1 MRHSIT
7 FEPDNIVI
15 RVAKGTYLLEAALAA
30 GVHINATCG
39 GQGVCGKCRVMIE
52 AGEVDSEKTEKIDQE
67 EYFPFELYKKMG
79 KMGLMGMTVPQD
91 YGGAGIDKVS
101 YMIALEEISRFCG
114 STGLTVEA
122 HNTLGCGYIYEHGSD
137 EQRKRYLPNHTNGE
151 NFAALAITEPNAGSD
166 VAGLQTTAV
175 LDKDE
180 WVINGTKQ
188 FITSGDIAGVIIVM
202 VKTDKDKG
210 AKGIS
215 AILVEKDT
223 KGFKIGQL
231 EDKLGLRG
239 SRTAELI
246 FEDCRVPKEN
256 LLGKENKGFYGVMDT
271 LDRGRTAVGAMSV
284 GIARGALEDGLEYAN
299 QREQFGR
306 PIGKFQAI
314 RFMIADMA
322 TEVDAARLLVR
333 RAAFL
338 EDQKLPYSKE
348 AAMAKLFASEIAMRA
363 TNKAIQVFG
372 GYGYTREYPV
382 ERYFR
387 DVKLCQIGEGT
398 SEIQRIVIAKRL
410 GL

>member
-1 MRHSIT
+1 MNFNLT
-7 FEPDNIVI
+7 GEQKLFQKVI
-15 RVAKGTYLLEAALAA
+15 REF
-30 GVHINATCG
+30 C
-39 GQGVCGKCRVMIE
+39 
-52 AGEVDSEKTEKIDQE
+52 EKELKPIASKIDKE
-67 EYFPFELYKKMG
+67 EYFPLGLYKKMG
-79 KMGLMGMTVPQD
+79 KMGLMGMTVPQK

-122 HNTLGCGYIYEHGSD
+122 HNTLGIGYIFEHGSE
-137 EQRKRYLPNHTNGE
+137 EQRKKYLPQLTNGE
-151 NFAALAITEPNAGSD
+151 EFAALAITEPNAGSD
-166 VAGLQTTAV
+166 VSGIQTTAT
-175 LDKDE
+175 LNKDE
-180 WVINGTKQ
+180 YVINGTKQ
-188 FITSGDIAGVIIVM
+188 FITTGDIAKVTVVM
-202 VKTDKDKG
+202 TKTDVKQGSKG
-210 AKGIS
+210 VS
-215 AILVEKDT
+215 AFIVEKDT
-223 KGFKIGQL
+223 PGFKVGQL

-256 LLGKENKGFYGVMDT
+256 MLGEKNKGFYGVMDT

-284 GIARGALEDGLEYAN
+284 GIARGALEDSLEYAN

-322 TEVDAARLLVR
+322 TEIDAARLLVY

-338 EDQKLPYSKE
+338 EDKGLAFSKE
-348 AAMAKLFASEIAMRA
+348 SSMAKLFASEIAMRA
-363 TNKAIQVFG
+363 ARNAIQVFG
-372 GYGYTREYPV
+372 GYGYTRDYPV

>member
-1 MRHSIT
+1 MDFNLSEQQKQ
-7 FEPDNIVI
+7 FQKVI
-15 RVAKGTYLLEAALAA
+15 REFCVKELKPIAP
-30 GVHINATCG
+30 
-39 GQGVCGKCRVMIE
+39 
-52 AGEVDSEKTEKIDQE
+52 KIDKE
-67 EYFPFELYKKMG
+67 EYFPFDLYKKMG
-79 KMGLMGMTVPQD
+79 KMSLMGMTVPQK

-101 YMIALEEISRFCG
+101 YMIALEEISRYCG

-122 HNTLGCGYIYEHGSD
+122 HNTLGCGYIYEHGSE
-137 EQRKRYLPNHTNGE
+137 EQREKYLPNYTNGE

-175 LDKDE
+175 LEKDE

-188 FITSGDIAGVIIVM
+188 FITSGDIAGVTIVM
-202 VKTDKDKG
+202 AKTDKDKG

-223 KGFKIGQL
+223 KGFKVGQL

-256 LLGKENKGFYGVMDT
+256 LLGEENEGFYGVMDT

-284 GIARGALEDGLEYAN
+284 GIARGALEDSLEYAN
-299 QREQFGR
+299 QRQQFGR

-314 RFMIADMA
+314 RWMIADMA
-322 TEVDAARLLVR
+322 TDLDAARLLVY

-338 EDQKLPYSKE
+338 EDKKLPYSKE

-363 TNKAIQVFG
+363 TNKAIQIFG
-372 GYGYTREYPV
+372 GLGYLREYPV

-387 DVKLCQIGEGT
+387 DIKLCQIGEGT
-398 SEIQRIVIAKRL
+398 SEVQRIVISKRL

>member
-1 MRHSIT
+1 MD
-7 FEPDNIVI
+7 FELNEYQKLFQKTI
-15 RVAKGTYLLEAALAA
+15 REF
-30 GVHINATCG
+30 C
-39 GQGVCGKCRVMIE
+39 
-52 AGEVDSEKTEKIDQE
+52 EKELKPIASKIDKE

-79 KMGLMGMTVPQD
+79 KMGLMGMTVPQE

-101 YMIALEEISRFCG
+101 YMIALEEISRYCG

-122 HNTLGCGYIYEHGSD
+122 HNTLGIGYIYEHGSE
-137 EQRKRYLPNHTNGE
+137 EQRKKYLPKYTNGE
-151 NFAALAITEPNAGSD
+151 GFAALAITEPNAGSD
-166 VAGLQTTAV
+166 VAGMQTTAV

-180 WVINGTKQ
+180 YVLNGTKQ
-188 FITSGDIAGVIIVM
+188 FITSGDIAGVTIVM
-202 VKTDKDKG
+202 AKTDKDKG

-215 AILVEKDT
+215 AFLVEKDT
-223 KGFKIGQL
+223 PGFKVGQM

-256 LLGKENKGFYGVMDT
+256 LLGEKNKGFYGVMDT

-284 GIARGALEDGLEYAN
+284 GIARGALEDSLEYAN
-299 QREQFGR
+299 QRQQFGR

-314 RFMIADMA
+314 RWMISDMA
-322 TEVDAARLLVR
+322 TEIDAARLLVY
-333 RAAFL
+333 RAAYL
-338 EDQKLPYSKE
+338 EDKGLSFSKE
-348 AAMAKLFASEIAMRA
+348 AAMAKLYASEIAMKA
-363 TNKAIQVFG
+363 TNKAIQIYG
-372 GYGYTREYPV
+372 GYGYIKEYPV

-398 SEIQRIVIAKRL
+398 SEVQRIVISKHL

>member
-1 MRHSIT
+1 M
-7 FEPDNIVI
+7 FQKVI
-15 RVAKGTYLLEAALAA
+15 REF
-30 GVHINATCG
+30 C
-39 GQGVCGKCRVMIE
+39 
-52 AGEVDSEKTEKIDQE
+52 EKELKPIASKIDQE
-67 EYFPFELYKKMG
+67 EYFPFDLYKKMG
-79 KMGLMGMTVPQD
+79 QMGLMGMTVPQEF
-91 YGGAGIDKVS
+91 GGAGIDKVS

-122 HNTLGCGYIYEHGSD
+122 HNTLGCGYIYEHGSE
-137 EQRKRYLPNHTNGE
+137 EQRKKILPNYTTGE
-151 NFAALAITEPNAGSD
+151 NFVALAITEPNAGSD

-188 FITSGDIAGVIIVM
+188 FITTGDIAGITIVM
-202 VKTDKDKG
+202 VKTEKDKG
-210 AKGIS
+210 ANGIS

-223 KGFKIGQL
+223 KGFKVGQL

-256 LLGKENKGFYGVMDT
+256 ILGEKNKGFYEVMDI

-284 GIARGALEDGLEYAN
+284 GIARGALEDSIEYAN

-314 RFMIADMA
+314 RFMVADIA
-322 TEVDAARLLVR
+322 TEVDAARLLVH

-338 EDQKLPYSKE
+338 EDNGLSYSKE

-363 TNKAIQVFG
+363 TNKAIQIFG

-387 DVKLCQIGEGT
+387 DVKICQIGEGT
-398 SEIQRIVIAKRL
+398 SEVQRIVISKKL

>member
-1 MRHSIT
+1 MDFSLT
-7 FEPDNIVI
+7 SEQQMFQKVI
-15 RVAKGTYLLEAALAA
+15 REF
-30 GVHINATCG
+30 C
-39 GQGVCGKCRVMIE
+39 
-52 AGEVDSEKTEKIDQE
+52 EKELKPIAPKIDQE
-67 EYFPFELYKKMG
+67 EYFPYDLYKKMG
-79 KMGLMGMTVPQD
+79 QMGLMGMTVPQK

-101 YMIALEEISRFCG
+101 YMIALEEISRYCG

-122 HNTLGCGYIYEHGSD
+122 HNTLGNGYIYEHGSE
-137 EQRKRYLPNHTNGE
+137 EQRKKYLPKYTTGE
-151 NFAALAITEPNAGSD
+151 NFSALAITEPNAGSD

-180 WVINGTKQ
+180 WVINGNKQ
-188 FITSGDIAGVIIVM
+188 FITTGDIAGVTIVM
-202 VKTDKDKG
+202 AKTDKDKG

-223 KGFKIGQL
+223 KGFKVGQL

-256 LLGKENKGFYGVMDT
+256 LLGEKNKGFYGVMDT

-284 GIARGALEDGLEYAN
+284 GIARGALDDALEYAG

-306 PIGKFQAI
+306 SIGKFQAI
-314 RFMIADMA
+314 RFMVADMA
-322 TEVDAARLLVR
+322 TEVDAARLLVH
-333 RAAFL
+333 RAAWL

-348 AAMAKLFASEIAMRA
+348 AAMAKLYASEIGMRA
-363 TNKAIQVFG
+363 TNKAIQIFG

-387 DVKLCQIGEGT
+387 DIKLCQIGEGT
-398 SEIQRIVIAKRL
+398 SEVQRIVIAKRL